1 MYKNF
6 NFIILLFLAF
16 KISNGFAGESS
27 ISKDEKELSKKPK
40 FIKVEVKQLYTEK
53 SKIIKIDANQEM
65 LEKLRSFEKQKINNE
80 EKIKKLDQYIKI
92 CLNNNLNKPLPLA
105 YFLMGN
111 TYLELNQAKVA
122 LQFMELAMDS
132 KFTNVLPFDYLL
144 KIGSAH
150 ALLGNYELSNKFY
163 KEFLSNK
170 YETSKLNLQDS
181 INLLIAKNY
190 YLQKNYTTAIK
201 LYESILQNAL
211 IKNYSENILA
221 AYSGLAA
228 SYISN
233 GQIDEGI
240 KNYQMSLQ
248 KIASTKVV
256 DDQKINESKEL
267 ISGALRKQK
276 LYKEEIVLRN
286 TNTIKN
292 KLNNNREYLKL
303 AESYYNIE
311 KYNEAIK
318 LIDLFKKSPSFDLID
333 NSEIKIIPLL
343 ANKLKI
349 KNPTKAVEYFSFY
362 ILLQDSIQ
370 SKIVQLNTK
379 IGAFNGFENFL
390 ELEMLKK
397 DKEISNNALQ
407 HLMQKETLNKTLV
420 SRQKWI
426 IVLLSCIILT
436 GLLSALWILH
446 IANQRKK
453 ANQRLALRSLR
464 TQMNPHF
471 IFNALNSVNSF
482 ISKNDEKLANL
493 FLSDFARLMR
503 LVMENSEHEFITLQK
518 ELEIIKIYLQLEHF
532 RFENKF
538 SYHLNIDD
546 NLDLDNVNIPPM
558 LVQPYIENA
567 IWHGLR
573 YKETKGN
580 LWVHFAINDAVLEI
594 NIKDDGI
601 GRIKSKEIKTAN
613 QKKSQSMAL
622 KNIQDR
628 VAIINDLHKT
638 KIKVEVTDLNTSQFD
653 VGTFVKLTIP
663 IL

>member
-1 MYKNF
+1 
-6 NFIILLFLAF
+6 
-16 KISNGFAGESS
+16 
-27 ISKDEKELSKKPK
+27 
-40 FIKVEVKQLYTEK
+40 
-53 SKIIKIDANQEM
+53 
-65 LEKLRSFEKQKINNE
+65 
-80 EKIKKLDQYIKI
+80 
-92 CLNNNLNKPLPLA
+92 
-105 YFLMGN
+105 
-111 TYLELNQAKVA
+111 
-122 LQFMELAMDS
+122 
-132 KFTNVLPFDYLL
+132 
-144 KIGSAH
+144 
-150 ALLGNYELSNKFY
+150 
-163 KEFLSNK
+163 
-170 YETSKLNLQDS
+170 
-181 INLLIAKNY
+181 
-190 YLQKNYTTAIK
+190 
-201 LYESILQNAL
+201 
-211 IKNYSENILA
+211 
-221 AYSGLAA
+221 
-228 SYISN
+228 
-233 GQIDEGI
+233 
-240 KNYQMSLQ
+240 
-248 KIASTKVV
+248 
-256 DDQKINESKEL
+256 
-267 ISGALRKQK
+267 
-276 LYKEEIVLRN
+276 
-286 TNTIKN
+286 
-292 KLNNNREYLKL
+292 
-303 AESYYNIE
+303 
-311 KYNEAIK
+311 
-318 LIDLFKKSPSFDLID
+318 
-333 NSEIKIIPLL
+333 
-343 ANKLKI
+343 
-349 KNPTKAVEYFSFY
+349 
-362 ILLQDSIQ
+362 
-370 SKIVQLNTK
+370 
-379 IGAFNGFENFL
+379 
-390 ELEMLKK
+390 MLKK
-397 DKEISNNALQ
+397 DKEIYNNALQ

-638 KIKVEVTDLNTSQFD
+638 KIKVEVTDLNTSLFD

-663 IL
+663 VL